1 MTDTP
6 ATSKE
11 LAALHKKISAAM
23 LKALEANERAEAL
36 LSEYGAELPEPVSDF
51 LDELCTTNPAL
62 FQAVTKFLKDNDVT
76 CQIEE
81 DETTSALQQRLAK
94 KKARNVGNVTFI
106 EQEE

>member
-11 LAALHKKISAAM
+11 LGALHKRVAKAM
-23 LKALEANERAEAL
+23 LVALESNEKAQL
-36 LSEYGAELPEPVSDF
+36 LLDEFGAELPDQVRDF
-51 LDELCTTNPAL
+51 LEECSNSNPAL

-94 KKARNVGNVTFI
+94 KKTRNVGNVAFI
-106 EQEE
+106 ESEE

>member
-11 LAALHKKISAAM
+11 LAALHKKISSAM
-23 LKALEANERAEAL
+23 LRALEANARAEAL
-36 LSEYGAELPEPVSDF
+36 LSEYSADLPEPVVDF
-51 LDELCTTNPAL
+51 LEELCNTNPAL

-94 KKARNVGNVTFI
+94 KKVRNVGNVAI
-106 EQEE
+106 LEDE

>member
-6 ATSKE
+6 APSKE

-23 LKALEANERAEAL
+23 LRALEANERAEAL
-36 LSEYGAELPEPVSDF
+36 LSEFGTDLPDPVTDF
-51 LDELCTTNPAL
+51 LEELCNTNPAL

-81 DETTSALQQRLAK
+81 DATTSALQQRLAK
-94 KKARNVGNVTFI
+94 KKARQVGNVTFI
-106 EQEE
+106 EEGE